1 MSAVLPAPAP
11 APLSGNDRRWRRLA
25 WWSLFVA
32 ANAVLALLIA
42 LGNVPLRDNPGGGL
56 GLAYLAVALPG
67 HLLALGALAGALPLA
82 IGLWPRSARTL
93 TLSAIALQGLWLCL
107 LLVDAKVFALYR
119 FHLNAMV
126 ANMVFGGALQD
137 QVSLSWK
144 TWLQVAG
151 LAATLFA
158 AQALLAWA
166 CWKLLSPAPHRHRV
180 LQAWTAVA
188 LLMGVGQVATAY
200 YDALGERAVIS
211 QWNYLPWAQ
220 PITAKSFMR
229 RLGVHSQQ
237 QAGLPDPR
245 HAQLQYPLQPLR
257 CQSHRRP
264 NVLMVV
270 LESLQQDA
278 LTPQY
283 MPHTAALAGS
293 ARVYDHHLST
303 GNATRYGL
311 FGLLYGLP
319 GGYWPSMLDEQRG
332 SQVFKVLQQQGYDL
346 HLYGSAP
353 LYSPEFDRTAF
364 ADVRD
369 QLHQGPTELDPSAR
383 DQSIV
388 ASLQQDITRSQAAQ
402 RPWFGFV
409 FLDSTHAPY
418 QMPAGYPPV
427 ATPMA
432 ADIDFL
438 KFGPDHDPAPE
449 LNRYHTAVHYADSL
463 VGQLLDQLRA
473 QGLEQDTIVLVT
485 GDHAEEFN
493 DLGLNYWGHNGNFS
507 NHQVQVPFVLR
518 WPGEAS
524 GHDARTSSHEDWVP
538 TLMRHGLG
546 CENALGDFS
555 TGQDLLAVPQGQRSL
570 VVESWSQR
578 AVRHGE
584 VIYVFD
590 KFGNATALDQD
601 YLPLPQQAP
610 DPAALRTAWDALTR
624 FRNR

>member
-1 MSAVLPAPAP
+1 MSAAAPA
-11 APLSGNDRRWRRLA
+11 ALALEGFSRRWRRLA

-32 ANAVLALLIA
+32 GNAVLAAAIA
-42 LGNVPLRDNPGGGL
+42 LGNVPLRDNPGGSA
-56 GLAYLAVALPG
+56 GLAYLAIALPG
-67 HLLALGALAGALPLA
+67 HLLAFGALAGLLPLLL
-82 IGLWPRSARTL
+82 GLWPRTARTL
-93 TLSAIALQGLWLCL
+93 SISAVLLQGLWLCL
-107 LLVDAKVFALYR
+107 LLVDAKVFTLYR

-126 ANMVFGGALQD
+126 VNMVFGGALQD
-137 QVSLSWK
+137 QVALSWK
-144 TWLQVAG
+144 TWLQVA
-151 LAATLFA
+151 LLVAAVFA
-158 AQALLAWA
+158 AEGLLAWA
-166 CWKLLSPAPHRHRV
+166 CWKLLPAVPRRRRV
-180 LQAWTAVA
+180 LQAWAAVA
-188 LLMGVGQVATAY
+188 LLMAGGQVATAY
-200 YDALGERAVIS
+200 YDARGDRDVIA

-229 RLGVHSQQ
+229 RLGVVSQQ

-245 HAQLQYPLQPLR
+245 HAQLQYPLHPLR
-257 CQSHRRP
+257 CQNPHRP

-270 LESLQQDA
+270 LESLRQDV
-278 LTPQY
+278 LTPQL
-283 MPHTAALAGS
+283 MPNTSALAQD
-293 ARVYDHHLST
+293 ARVFDQHFST

-332 SQVFKVLQQQGYDL
+332 SQLFQVLGQQGYDL

-369 QLHQGPTELDPSAR
+369 QLHQGPSALKSDGR
-383 DQSIV
+383 DRAIIS
-388 ASLQQDITRSQAAQ
+388 ALQQDIRASQAAQ

-418 QMPAGYPPV
+418 HMPDGYPPV

-438 KFGPDHDPAPE
+438 KFGPEHDPTPE
-449 LNRYHTAVHYADSL
+449 LNRYRTAVHYADSL
-463 VGQLLDQLRA
+463 IGSLLDDLRA
-473 QGLEQDTIVLVT
+473 QGLAEDTIVLVT

-493 DLGLNYWGHNGNFS
+493 DLKLNYWGHNGNFS
-507 NHQVQVPFVLR
+507 DYQLQVPFVLH
-518 WPGEAS
+518 WPGRAA
-524 GHDARTSSHEDWVP
+524 GRDARTSSHEDWVP
-538 TLMRHGLG
+538 TLMRHALG
-546 CENALGDFS
+546 CENALSDYS
-555 TGQDLLAVPQGQRSL
+555 TGQDLLAEPQGPRAL

-578 AVRHGE
+578 AIRDGDA
-584 VIYVFD
+584 IYVFD
-590 KFGNATALDQD
+590 KFGNATALDRH

-610 DPAALRTAWDALTR
+610 DAAAVRTAWEALTR

>member
-1 MSAVLPAPAP
+1 MSAAAPAAP
-11 APLSGNDRRWRRLA
+11 ALEGSTRRWRRLA

-32 ANAVLALLIA
+32 GNAVLAAAIA
-42 LGNVPLRDNPGGGL
+42 LGNVPLRDNPGGSA
-56 GLAYLAVALPG
+56 GLAYLAIALPG
-67 HLLALGALAGALPLA
+67 HLLAFGALAGLLPLLL
-82 IGLWPRSARTL
+82 GLWPRTARTL
-93 TLSAIALQGLWLCL
+93 SISAVLLQGLWLCL
-107 LLVDAKVFALYR
+107 LLVDAKVFTLYR

-126 ANMVFGGALQD
+126 VNMVFGGALQD
-137 QVSLSWK
+137 QVALSWK
-144 TWLQVAG
+144 TWLQVA
-151 LAATLFA
+151 LLVAAVFA
-158 AQALLAWA
+158 AEGLLAWA
-166 CWKLLSPAPHRHRV
+166 CWKLLPAVPRRRRV
-180 LQAWTAVA
+180 LQAWAAVA
-188 LLMGVGQVATAY
+188 LLMAGGQVATAY
-200 YDALGERAVIS
+200 YDARGDRDVIA

-229 RLGVHSQQ
+229 RLGVVSQQ

-245 HAQLQYPLQPLR
+245 HAQLQYPLHPLR
-257 CQSHRRP
+257 CQNPHRP

-270 LESLQQDA
+270 LESLRQDV
-278 LTPQY
+278 LTPQL
-283 MPHTAALAGS
+283 MPNTSALAQD
-293 ARVYDHHLST
+293 ARVFDQHFST

-332 SQVFKVLQQQGYDL
+332 SQLFQVLGQQGYDL

-369 QLHQGPTELDPSAR
+369 QLHQGPSALKSDGR
-383 DQSIV
+383 DRAIIS
-388 ASLQQDITRSQAAQ
+388 ALQQDIRASQAAQ

-418 QMPAGYPPV
+418 HMPDGYPPV

-438 KFGPDHDPAPE
+438 EFGPEHDPTPE
-449 LNRYHTAVHYADSL
+449 LNRYRTAVHYADSL
-463 VGQLLDQLRA
+463 IGSLLDDLRA
-473 QGLEQDTIVLVT
+473 QGLAEDTIVLVT

-493 DLGLNYWGHNGNFS
+493 DLKLNYWGHNGNFS
-507 NHQVQVPFVLR
+507 DYQLQVPFVLH
-518 WPGEAS
+518 WPGRAA

-538 TLMRHGLG
+538 TLMRHALG
-546 CENALGDFS
+546 CENALTDYS
-555 TGQDLLAVPQGQRSL
+555 TGQDLLAEPQGPRAL

-578 AVRHGE
+578 AIRHGDA
-584 VIYVFD
+584 IYVFD
-590 KFGNATALDQD
+590 KFGNATALDLR
-601 YLPLPQQAP
+601 YRPLSQQAP
-610 DPAALRTAWDALTR
+610 DAAAVRTAWEALTR

>member
-1 MSAVLPAPAP
+1 MSAAAPAAP
-11 APLSGNDRRWRRLA
+11 ALEGSTRRWRRLA

-32 ANAVLALLIA
+32 GNAALAAAIA
-42 LGNVPLRDNPGGGL
+42 LGNVPLRDNPGGSA
-56 GLAYLAVALPG
+56 GLAYLAIALPG
-67 HLLALGALAGALPLA
+67 HLLAFGALAGLLPLLL
-82 IGLWPRSARTL
+82 GLWPRTARTL
-93 TLSAIALQGLWLCL
+93 SISAVLLQGLWLCL
-107 LLVDAKVFALYR
+107 LLVDAKVFTLYR

-126 ANMVFGGALQD
+126 VNMVFGGALQD
-137 QVSLSWK
+137 QVALSWK
-144 TWLQVAG
+144 TWLQVA
-151 LAATLFA
+151 LLVAAVFA
-158 AQALLAWA
+158 AEGLLAWA
-166 CWKLLSPAPHRHRV
+166 CWKLLPAAPRRRRV
-180 LQAWTAVA
+180 LQAWAAVA
-188 LLMGVGQVATAY
+188 LLMAGGQVATAY
-200 YDALGERAVIS
+200 YDARGDRDVIA

-229 RLGVHSQQ
+229 RLGVVSQQ

-245 HAQLQYPLQPLR
+245 HAQLQYPLHPLR
-257 CQSHRRP
+257 CQNPHRP

-270 LESLQQDA
+270 LESLRQDV
-278 LTPQY
+278 LTPQL
-283 MPHTAALAGS
+283 MPNTSALAQD
-293 ARVYDHHLST
+293 ARVFDQHFST

-332 SQVFKVLQQQGYDL
+332 SQLFQVLGQQGYDL

-369 QLHQGPTELDPSAR
+369 QLHQGPSALKSDGR
-383 DQSIV
+383 DRAIIS
-388 ASLQQDITRSQAAQ
+388 ALQQDIRASQAAQ

-418 QMPAGYPPV
+418 YMPDGYPPV

-438 KFGPDHDPAPE
+438 KFGPEHDPTPE
-449 LNRYHTAVHYADSL
+449 LNRYRTAVHYADSL
-463 VGQLLDQLRA
+463 IGSLLDDLRA
-473 QGLEQDTIVLVT
+473 QGLAEDTIVLVT

-493 DLGLNYWGHNGNFS
+493 DLKLNYWGHNGNFS
-507 NHQVQVPFVLR
+507 DYQLQVPFVLH
-518 WPGEAS
+518 WPGRAA

-538 TLMRHGLG
+538 TLMRHALG
-546 CENALGDFS
+546 CENALSDYS
-555 TGQDLLAVPQGQRSL
+555 TGQDLLAEPQGPRAL

-578 AVRHGE
+578 AIRHGDA
-584 VIYVFD
+584 IYVFD
-590 KFGNATALDQD
+590 KFGNATALDLR
-601 YLPLPQQAP
+601 YRPLSQQAP
-610 DPAALRTAWDALTR
+610 DAAAVRTAWEALTR

>member
-1 MSAVLPAPAP
+1 MSAAAPAAP
-11 APLSGNDRRWRRLA
+11 ALEGSTRRWRRLA

-32 ANAVLALLIA
+32 GNAVLAATIA
-42 LGNVPLRDNPGGGL
+42 LGNVPLRDNPGGSA
-56 GLAYLAVALPG
+56 GLAYLAIALPG
-67 HLLALGALAGALPLA
+67 HLLAFGALAGLLPLLL
-82 IGLWPRSARTL
+82 GLWPRTARTL
-93 TLSAIALQGLWLCL
+93 SISAVLLQGLWLCL
-107 LLVDAKVFALYR
+107 LLVDAKVFTLYR

-126 ANMVFGGALQD
+126 VNMVFGGALQD
-137 QVSLSWK
+137 QVALSWK
-144 TWLQVAG
+144 TWLQVA
-151 LAATLFA
+151 LLVAAVFA
-158 AQALLAWA
+158 AEGLLAWA
-166 CWKLLSPAPHRHRV
+166 CWKLLPAVPRRRRV
-180 LQAWTAVA
+180 LQAWAAVA
-188 LLMGVGQVATAY
+188 LLMAGGQVATAY
-200 YDALGERAVIS
+200 YDARGDRDVIA

-229 RLGVHSQQ
+229 RLGVVSQQ

-245 HAQLQYPLQPLR
+245 HAQLQYPLHPLR
-257 CQSHRRP
+257 CQNPHRP

-270 LESLQQDA
+270 LESLRQDV
-278 LTPQY
+278 LTPQL
-283 MPHTAALAGS
+283 MPNTSALAQD
-293 ARVYDHHLST
+293 ARVFDQHFST

-332 SQVFKVLQQQGYDL
+332 SQLFQVLGQQGYDL

-369 QLHQGPTELDPSAR
+369 QLHQGPSALKSDGR
-383 DQSIV
+383 DRAIIS
-388 ASLQQDITRSQAAQ
+388 ALQQDIRASQAAQ

-418 QMPAGYPPV
+418 HMPDGYPPV

-438 KFGPDHDPAPE
+438 KFGPEHDPTPE
-449 LNRYHTAVHYADSL
+449 LNRYRTAVHYADSL
-463 VGQLLDQLRA
+463 IGSLLDDLRA
-473 QGLEQDTIVLVT
+473 QGLAEDTIVLVT

-493 DLGLNYWGHNGNFS
+493 DLKLNYWGHNGNFS
-507 NHQVQVPFVLR
+507 DYQLQVPFVLH
-518 WPGEAS
+518 WPGRAA
-524 GHDARTSSHEDWVP
+524 GRDARTSSHEDWVP
-538 TLMRHGLG
+538 TLMRHALG
-546 CENALGDFS
+546 CENALSDYS
-555 TGQDLLAVPQGQRSL
+555 TGQDLLAEPQGPRAL

-578 AVRHGE
+578 AIRHGDA
-584 VIYVFD
+584 IYVFD
-590 KFGNATALDQD
+590 KFGNATALDRH

-610 DPAALRTAWDALTR
+610 DAAAVRTAWEALTR

>member
-1 MSAVLPAPAP
+1 MSAAAPAAP
-11 APLSGNDRRWRRLA
+11 ALEGSTRRWRRLA

-32 ANAVLALLIA
+32 GNAALAAAIA
-42 LGNVPLRDNPGGGL
+42 LGHVPLRDNPGGSA
-56 GLAYLAVALPG
+56 GLAYLAIALPG
-67 HLLALGALAGALPLA
+67 HLLAFGALAGLLPLLL
-82 IGLWPRSARTL
+82 GLWPRTARTL
-93 TLSAIALQGLWLCL
+93 SISAVLLQGLWLCL
-107 LLVDAKVFALYR
+107 LLVDAKVFTLYR

-126 ANMVFGGALQD
+126 VNMVFGGALQD
-137 QVSLSWK
+137 QVALSWK
-144 TWLQVAG
+144 TWLQVA
-151 LAATLFA
+151 LLVAAVFA
-158 AQALLAWA
+158 AEGLLAWA
-166 CWKLLSPAPHRHRV
+166 CWKLLPAAPRRRRV
-180 LQAWTAVA
+180 LQAWAAVA
-188 LLMGVGQVATAY
+188 LLMAGGQVATAY
-200 YDALGERAVIS
+200 YDARGDRDVIA

-229 RLGVHSQQ
+229 RLGVVSQQ

-245 HAQLQYPLQPLR
+245 HAQLQYPLHPLR
-257 CQSHRRP
+257 CQNPHRP

-270 LESLQQDA
+270 LESLRQDV
-278 LTPQY
+278 LTPQL
-283 MPHTAALAGS
+283 MPNTSALAQD
-293 ARVYDHHLST
+293 ARVFDQHFST

-332 SQVFKVLQQQGYDL
+332 SQLFQVLGQQGYDL

-369 QLHQGPTELDPSAR
+369 QLHQGPSALKSDGR
-383 DQSIV
+383 DRAIIS
-388 ASLQQDITRSQAAQ
+388 ALQQDIRASQAAQ

-418 QMPAGYPPV
+418 HMPDGYPPV

-438 KFGPDHDPAPE
+438 KFGPEHDPTPE
-449 LNRYHTAVHYADSL
+449 LNRYRTAVHYADSL
-463 VGQLLDQLRA
+463 IGSLLDDLRA
-473 QGLEQDTIVLVT
+473 QGLAEDTIVLVT

-493 DLGLNYWGHNGNFS
+493 DLKLNYWGHNGNFS
-507 NHQVQVPFVLR
+507 DYQLQVPFVLH
-518 WPGEAS
+518 WPGMAA

-538 TLMRHGLG
+538 TLMRHALG
-546 CENALGDFS
+546 CENALSDYS
-555 TGQDLLAVPQGQRSL
+555 TGQDLLAEPQGPRAL

-578 AVRHGE
+578 AIRHGDA
-584 VIYVFD
+584 IYVFD
-590 KFGNATALDQD
+590 KFGNATALDLR
-601 YLPLPQQAP
+601 YRPLSQQAP
-610 DPAALRTAWDALTR
+610 DAAAVRTAWEALTR

>member
-1 MSAVLPAPAP
+1 MSAAAPA
-11 APLSGNDRRWRRLA
+11 ALALEGFTRRWRRLA

-32 ANAVLALLIA
+32 GNAVLAAAIA
-42 LGNVPLRDNPGGGL
+42 LGNVPLRDNPGGSA
-56 GLAYLAVALPG
+56 GLAYLAIALPG
-67 HLLALGALAGALPLA
+67 HLLAFGALAGLLPLLL
-82 IGLWPRSARTL
+82 GLWPRTARTL
-93 TLSAIALQGLWLCL
+93 SISAVLLQGLWLCL
-107 LLVDAKVFALYR
+107 LLVDAKVFTLYR

-126 ANMVFGGALQD
+126 VNMVFGGALQD
-137 QVSLSWK
+137 QVALSWK
-144 TWLQVAG
+144 TWLQVA
-151 LAATLFA
+151 LLVAAVFA
-158 AQALLAWA
+158 AEGLLAWA
-166 CWKLLSPAPHRHRV
+166 CWKLLPAVPRRRRV
-180 LQAWTAVA
+180 LQAWAAVA
-188 LLMGVGQVATAY
+188 LLMAGGQVATAY
-200 YDALGERAVIS
+200 YDAHGARDVIA

-229 RLGVHSQQ
+229 RLGVVSQQ

-245 HAQLQYPLQPLR
+245 HAQLQYPLHPLR
-257 CQSHRRP
+257 CQNPHRP

-270 LESLQQDA
+270 LESLRQDV
-278 LTPQY
+278 LTPQL
-283 MPHTAALAGS
+283 MPNTSALAQD
-293 ARVYDHHLST
+293 ARVFDQHFST

-332 SQVFKVLQQQGYDL
+332 SQLFQVLGQQGYDL

-369 QLHQGPTELDPSAR
+369 QLHQGPSALKSDGR
-383 DQSIV
+383 DRAIIS
-388 ASLQQDITRSQAAQ
+388 ALQQDIRASQAAQ

-418 QMPAGYPPV
+418 HMPDGYPPV

-438 KFGPDHDPAPE
+438 KFGPEHDPTPE
-449 LNRYHTAVHYADSL
+449 LNRYRTAVHYADSL
-463 VGQLLDQLRA
+463 IGSLLDDLRA
-473 QGLEQDTIVLVT
+473 QGLAEDTIVLVT

-493 DLGLNYWGHNGNFS
+493 DLKLNYWGHNGNFS
-507 NHQVQVPFVLR
+507 DYQLQVPFVLH
-518 WPGEAS
+518 WPGRAA
-524 GHDARTSSHEDWVP
+524 GRDARTSSHEDWVP
-538 TLMRHGLG
+538 TLMRHALG
-546 CENALGDFS
+546 CENALSDYS
-555 TGQDLLAVPQGQRSL
+555 TGQDLLAEPQGPRAL

-578 AVRHGE
+578 AIRHGDA
-584 VIYVFD
+584 IYVFD
-590 KFGNATALDQD
+590 KFGNATALDRH

-610 DPAALRTAWDALTR
+610 DAAAVRTAWEALTR

>member
-1 MSAVLPAPAP
+1 MSAAAPA
-11 APLSGNDRRWRRLA
+11 ALALEGFTRRWRRLA

-32 ANAVLALLIA
+32 GNAVLAAAIA
-42 LGNVPLRDNPGGGL
+42 LGNVPLRDNPGGSA
-56 GLAYLAVALPG
+56 GLAYLAIALPG
-67 HLLALGALAGALPLA
+67 HLLAFGALAGLLPLLL
-82 IGLWPRSARTL
+82 GLWPRTARTL
-93 TLSAIALQGLWLCL
+93 SISAVLLQGLWLCL
-107 LLVDAKVFALYR
+107 LLVDAKVFTLYR

-126 ANMVFGGALQD
+126 VNMVFGGALQD
-137 QVSLSWK
+137 QVALSWK
-144 TWLQVAG
+144 TWLQVA
-151 LAATLFA
+151 LLVAAVFA
-158 AQALLAWA
+158 AEGLLAWA
-166 CWKLLSPAPHRHRV
+166 CWKLLPAVPRRRRV
-180 LQAWTAVA
+180 LQAWAAVA
-188 LLMGVGQVATAY
+188 LLMAGGQVATAY
-200 YDALGERAVIS
+200 YDARGDRDVIA

-229 RLGVHSQQ
+229 RLGVVSQQ

-245 HAQLQYPLQPLR
+245 HAQLQYPLHPLR
-257 CQSHRRP
+257 CQNPHRP

-270 LESLQQDA
+270 LESLRQDV
-278 LTPQY
+278 LTPQL
-283 MPHTAALAGS
+283 MPNTSALAQD
-293 ARVYDHHLST
+293 ARVFDQHFST

-332 SQVFKVLQQQGYDL
+332 SQLFQVLGQQGYDL

-369 QLHQGPTELDPSAR
+369 QLHQGPSALKSDGR
-383 DQSIV
+383 DRAIIS
-388 ASLQQDITRSQAAQ
+388 ALQQDIRASQAAQ

-418 QMPAGYPPV
+418 YMPDGYPPV

-438 KFGPDHDPAPE
+438 KFGPEHDPTPE
-449 LNRYHTAVHYADSL
+449 LNRYRTAVHYADSL
-463 VGQLLDQLRA
+463 IGSLLDDLRA
-473 QGLEQDTIVLVT
+473 QGLAEDTIVLVT

-493 DLGLNYWGHNGNFS
+493 DLKLNYWGHNGNFS
-507 NHQVQVPFVLR
+507 DYQLQVPFVLH
-518 WPGEAS
+518 WPGRAA
-524 GHDARTSSHEDWVP
+524 GRDARTSSHEDWVP
-538 TLMRHGLG
+538 TLMRHALG
-546 CENALGDFS
+546 CENALTDYS
-555 TGQDLLAVPQGQRSL
+555 TGQDLLAEPQGPRAL

-578 AVRHGE
+578 AIRHGDA
-584 VIYVFD
+584 IYVFD
-590 KFGNATALDQD
+590 KFGNATALDRH

-610 DPAALRTAWDALTR
+610 DAAAVRTAWEALTR

>member
-1 MSAVLPAPAP
+1 MHDALPAADI
-11 APLSGNDRRWRRLA
+11 ARLSGSAQRWRRLA

-32 ANAVLALLIA
+32 INALLGALIA
-42 LGNVPLRDNPGGGL
+42 LGNVPLRDNPGGTL

-67 HLLALGALAGALPLA
+67 HLLAFGALAGLLPLA
-82 IGLWPRSARTL
+82 IGLWPRSPRAL
-93 TLSAIALQGLWLCL
+93 AVSAVFFQGLWLCL

-137 QVSLSWK
+137 QVSLSWR
-144 TWLQVAG
+144 TWLQV
-151 LAATLFA
+151 LAMVA
-158 AQALLAWA
+158 AIFSAQGLLAWA
-166 CWKLLSPAPHRHRV
+166 CWRLLPAGRHRRRV
-180 LQAWTAVA
+180 LQAWTLVV
-188 LLMGVGQVATAY
+188 LLMGGGQVATAY
-200 YDALGERAVIS
+200 YDALGERAVIG

-229 RLGVHSQQ
+229 RLGVVSQQ
-237 QAGLPDPR
+237 QSGLPDPR
-245 HAQLQYPLQPLR
+245 HAQLHYPLQPLR
-257 CQSHRRP
+257 CQSHQRP

-270 LESLQQDA
+270 LESLRHDV
-278 LTPQY
+278 LTPRF
-283 MPHTAALAGS
+283 MPRVSTLAQS

-332 SQVFKVLQQQGYDL
+332 SQLFKVLVQQGYDL

-353 LYSPEFDRTAF
+353 LYSPEFDRTVF

-369 QLHQGPTELDPSAR
+369 QLHQGPSELTPDRR
-383 DQSIV
+383 DRSIV
-388 ASLQQDITRSQAAQ
+388 ASLQSDIRASQAAQ
-402 RPWFGFV
+402 RPWFGFA

-418 QMPAGYPPV
+418 HMPADHPPL

-432 ADIDFL
+432 AEIDFL
-438 KFGPDHDPAPE
+438 RFGPDHDPTPE

-463 VGQLLDQLRA
+463 VGSLLDDLHA
-473 QGLEQDTIVLVT
+473 QGLDQNTIVLVT

-493 DLGLNYWGHNGNFS
+493 DLHLNYWGHNGNFS
-507 NHQVQVPFVLR
+507 NHQLQVPFVLR
-518 WPGEAS
+518 WPGQAG

-546 CENALGDFS
+546 CENAITDYS
-555 TGQDLLAVPQGQRSL
+555 TGQDLLAPPQGPRAL

-578 AVRHGE
+578 AVRQGE
-584 VIYVFD
+584 AIYVFD
-590 KFGNATALDQD
+590 KFGNATALDTQ

-610 DPAALRTAWDALTR
+610 DPASIRAAWDALTR

>member
-1 MSAVLPAPAP
+1 MSAAAPA
-11 APLSGNDRRWRRLA
+11 ALALEGFTRRWRRLA

-32 ANAVLALLIA
+32 GNAVLAAAIA
-42 LGNVPLRDNPGGGL
+42 LGNVPLRDNPGGSA
-56 GLAYLAVALPG
+56 GLAYLAIALPG
-67 HLLALGALAGALPLA
+67 HLLAFGALAGLLPLLL
-82 IGLWPRSARTL
+82 GLWPRTARTL
-93 TLSAIALQGLWLCL
+93 SISAVLLQGLWLCL
-107 LLVDAKVFALYR
+107 LLVDAKVFTLYR

-126 ANMVFGGALQD
+126 VNMVFGGALQD
-137 QVSLSWK
+137 QVALSWK
-144 TWLQVAG
+144 TWLQVA
-151 LAATLFA
+151 LLVAAVFA
-158 AQALLAWA
+158 AEGLLAWA
-166 CWKLLSPAPHRHRV
+166 CWKLLPAVPRRRRV
-180 LQAWTAVA
+180 LQAWAAVA
-188 LLMGVGQVATAY
+188 LLMAGGQVATAY
-200 YDALGERAVIS
+200 YDARGDRDVIA

-229 RLGVHSQQ
+229 RLGVVSQQ

-245 HAQLQYPLQPLR
+245 HAQLQYPLHPLR
-257 CQSHRRP
+257 CQNPHRP

-270 LESLQQDA
+270 LESLRQDV
-278 LTPQY
+278 LTPQL
-283 MPHTAALAGS
+283 MPNTSALAQD
-293 ARVYDHHLST
+293 ARVFDQHFST

-332 SQVFKVLQQQGYDL
+332 SQLFQVLGQQGYDL

-369 QLHQGPTELDPSAR
+369 QLHQGPSALKSDGR
-383 DQSIV
+383 DRAIIS
-388 ASLQQDITRSQAAQ
+388 ALQQDIRASQAAQ

-418 QMPAGYPPV
+418 HMPDGYPPV

-438 KFGPDHDPAPE
+438 KFGPEHDPTPE
-449 LNRYHTAVHYADSL
+449 LNRYRTAVHYADSL
-463 VGQLLDQLRA
+463 IGSLLDDLRA
-473 QGLEQDTIVLVT
+473 QGLAEDTIVLVT

-493 DLGLNYWGHNGNFS
+493 DLKLNYWGHNGNFS
-507 NHQVQVPFVLR
+507 DYQLQVPFVLH
-518 WPGEAS
+518 WPGRAT
-524 GHDARTSSHEDWVP
+524 GRDARTSSHEDWVP
-538 TLMRHGLG
+538 TLMRHALG
-546 CENALGDFS
+546 CENALSDYS
-555 TGQDLLAVPQGQRSL
+555 TGQDLLAEPQGPRAL

-578 AVRHGE
+578 AIRHGDA
-584 VIYVFD
+584 IYVFD
-590 KFGNATALDQD
+590 KFGNATALDRH

-610 DPAALRTAWDALTR
+610 DAAALRTAWEALTR

>member
-1 MSAVLPAPAP
+1 MSAAAPA
-11 APLSGNDRRWRRLA
+11 ALALEGFTRRWRRLA

-32 ANAVLALLIA
+32 GNAVLAAAIA
-42 LGNVPLRDNPGGGL
+42 LGNVPLRDNPGGSA
-56 GLAYLAVALPG
+56 GLAYLAIALPG
-67 HLLALGALAGALPLA
+67 HLLAFGALAGLLPLLL
-82 IGLWPRSARTL
+82 GLWPRTARTL
-93 TLSAIALQGLWLCL
+93 SISAVLLQGLWLCL
-107 LLVDAKVFALYR
+107 LLVDAKVFTLYR

-126 ANMVFGGALQD
+126 VNMVFGGALQD
-137 QVSLSWK
+137 QVALSWK
-144 TWLQVAG
+144 TCLQVA
-151 LAATLFA
+151 LLVAAVFA
-158 AQALLAWA
+158 AEGLLAWA
-166 CWKLLSPAPHRHRV
+166 CWKLLPAVPRRRRV
-180 LQAWTAVA
+180 LQAWAAVA
-188 LLMGVGQVATAY
+188 LLMAGGQVATAY
-200 YDALGERAVIS
+200 YDARGDRDVIA

-229 RLGVHSQQ
+229 RLGVVSQQ

-245 HAQLQYPLQPLR
+245 HAQLQYPLHPLR
-257 CQSHRRP
+257 CQNPHRP

-270 LESLQQDA
+270 LESLRQDV
-278 LTPQY
+278 LTPQL
-283 MPHTAALAGS
+283 MPNTSALAQD
-293 ARVYDHHLST
+293 ARVFDQHFST

-332 SQVFKVLQQQGYDL
+332 SQLFQVLGQQGYDL

-369 QLHQGPTELDPSAR
+369 QLHQGPSALKSDGR
-383 DQSIV
+383 DRAIIS
-388 ASLQQDITRSQAAQ
+388 ALQQDIRASQAAQ

-418 QMPAGYPPV
+418 HMPDGYPPV

-438 KFGPDHDPAPE
+438 KFGPEHDPTPE
-449 LNRYHTAVHYADSL
+449 LNRYRTAVHYADSL
-463 VGQLLDQLRA
+463 IGSLLDDLRA
-473 QGLEQDTIVLVT
+473 QGLAEDTIVLVT

-493 DLGLNYWGHNGNFS
+493 DLKLNYWGHNGNFS
-507 NHQVQVPFVLR
+507 DYQLQVPFVLH
-518 WPGEAS
+518 WPGRAA
-524 GHDARTSSHEDWVP
+524 GRDARTSSHEDWVP
-538 TLMRHGLG
+538 TLMRHALG
-546 CENALGDFS
+546 CENALSDYS
-555 TGQDLLAVPQGQRSL
+555 TGQDLLAEPQGPRAL

-578 AVRHGE
+578 AIRHGDA
-584 VIYVFD
+584 IYVFD
-590 KFGNATALDQD
+590 KFGNATALDRH

-610 DPAALRTAWDALTR
+610 DAAAVRTAWEALTR

>member
-1 MSAVLPAPAP
+1 MSAAAPAAP
-11 APLSGNDRRWRRLA
+11 ALEGFTRRWRRLA

-32 ANAVLALLIA
+32 GNAALAAAIA
-42 LGNVPLRDNPGGGL
+42 LGNVPLRDNPGGSA
-56 GLAYLAVALPG
+56 GLAYLAIALPG
-67 HLLALGALAGALPLA
+67 HLLAFGALAGLLPLLL
-82 IGLWPRSARTL
+82 GLWPRTARTL
-93 TLSAIALQGLWLCL
+93 SISAVLLQGLWLCL
-107 LLVDAKVFALYR
+107 LLVDAKVFTLYR

-126 ANMVFGGALQD
+126 VNMVFGGALQD
-137 QVSLSWK
+137 QVALSWK
-144 TWLQVAG
+144 TWLQVA
-151 LAATLFA
+151 LLVAAVFA
-158 AQALLAWA
+158 AEGLLAWA
-166 CWKLLSPAPHRHRV
+166 CWKLLPAAPRRRRV
-180 LQAWTAVA
+180 LQAWAAVA
-188 LLMGVGQVATAY
+188 LLMAGGQVATAY
-200 YDALGERAVIS
+200 YDARGDRDVIA

-229 RLGVHSQQ
+229 RLGVVSQQ

-245 HAQLQYPLQPLR
+245 HAQLQYPLHPLR
-257 CQSHRRP
+257 CQNPHRP

-270 LESLQQDA
+270 LESLRQDV
-278 LTPQY
+278 LTPQL
-283 MPHTAALAGS
+283 MPNTSALAQD
-293 ARVYDHHLST
+293 ARVFDQHFST

-332 SQVFKVLQQQGYDL
+332 SQLFQVLGQQGYDL

-369 QLHQGPTELDPSAR
+369 QLHQGPSALKSDGR
-383 DQSIV
+383 DRAIIS
-388 ASLQQDITRSQAAQ
+388 ALQQDIRASQAAQ

-418 QMPAGYPPV
+418 HMPDGYPPV

-438 KFGPDHDPAPE
+438 KFGPEHDPTPE
-449 LNRYHTAVHYADSL
+449 LNRYRTAVHYADSL
-463 VGQLLDQLRA
+463 IGSLLDDLRA
-473 QGLEQDTIVLVT
+473 QGLAEDTIVLVT

-493 DLGLNYWGHNGNFS
+493 DLKLNYWGHNGNFS
-507 NHQVQVPFVLR
+507 DYQLQVPFVLH
-518 WPGEAS
+518 WPGKAA

-538 TLMRHGLG
+538 TLMRHALG
-546 CENALGDFS
+546 CENALTDYS
-555 TGQDLLAVPQGQRSL
+555 TGQDLLAEPQGPRAL

-578 AVRHGE
+578 AIRHGDA
-584 VIYVFD
+584 IYVFD
-590 KFGNATALDQD
+590 KFGNATALDLR
-601 YLPLPQQAP
+601 YRPLSQQAP
-610 DPAALRTAWDALTR
+610 DAAAVRTAWEALTR

>member
-1 MSAVLPAPAP
+1 MSAAAPATP
-11 APLSGNDRRWRRLA
+11 ALEGSTRRWRRLA

-32 ANAVLALLIA
+32 GNAALAAAIA
-42 LGNVPLRDNPGGGL
+42 LGNVPLRDNPGGSA
-56 GLAYLAVALPG
+56 GLAYLAIALPG
-67 HLLALGALAGALPLA
+67 HLLAFGALAGLLPLLL
-82 IGLWPRSARTL
+82 GLWPRTARTL
-93 TLSAIALQGLWLCL
+93 SISAVLLQGLWLCL
-107 LLVDAKVFALYR
+107 LLVDAKVFTLYR

-126 ANMVFGGALQD
+126 VNMVFGGALQD
-137 QVSLSWK
+137 QVALSWK
-144 TWLQVAG
+144 TWLQVA
-151 LAATLFA
+151 LLVAAVFA
-158 AQALLAWA
+158 AEGLLAWA
-166 CWKLLSPAPHRHRV
+166 CWKLLPAAPRRRRV
-180 LQAWTAVA
+180 LQAWAAIA
-188 LLMGVGQVATAY
+188 LLMAGGQLATAY
-200 YDALGERAVIS
+200 YDARGDRDVIV

-229 RLGVHSQQ
+229 RLGVVSQQ

-245 HAQLQYPLQPLR
+245 HAQLQYPLHPLR
-257 CQSHRRP
+257 CQNPHRP

-270 LESLQQDA
+270 LESLRQDV
-278 LTPQY
+278 LTPQL
-283 MPHTAALAGS
+283 MPNTSTLAQD
-293 ARVYDHHLST
+293 ARVFDHHFST

-332 SQVFKVLQQQGYDL
+332 SQLFQVLGQQGYDL

-369 QLHQGPTELDPSAR
+369 QLHQGPSALKSDGR
-383 DQSIV
+383 DRAIIS
-388 ASLQQDITRSQAAQ
+388 ALQQDIRASQAAQ

-418 QMPAGYPPV
+418 HMPDGYPPV

-438 KFGPDHDPAPE
+438 KFGPEHDPTPE
-449 LNRYHTAVHYADSL
+449 LNRYRTAVHYADSL
-463 VGQLLDQLRA
+463 IGSLLDDLRA
-473 QGLEQDTIVLVT
+473 QGLAEDTIVLVT

-493 DLGLNYWGHNGNFS
+493 DLKLNYWGHNGNFS
-507 NHQVQVPFVLR
+507 DYQLQVPFVLH
-518 WPGEAS
+518 WPGMAA
-524 GHDARTSSHEDWVP
+524 GRDARTSSHEDWVP
-538 TLMRHGLG
+538 TLMRHALG
-546 CENALGDFS
+546 CENALSDFS
-555 TGQDLLAVPQGQRSL
+555 TGQDLLAEPQGPRAL

-578 AVRHGE
+578 AIRHGDA
-584 VIYVFD
+584 IYVFD
-590 KFGNATALDQD
+590 KFGNATALDRH

-610 DPAALRTAWDALTR
+610 DAAAVRTAWEALTR

>member
-1 MSAVLPAPAP
+1 MSAAAPA
-11 APLSGNDRRWRRLA
+11 ALALEGSTRRWRRLA

-32 ANAVLALLIA
+32 GNAVLAAAIA
-42 LGNVPLRDNPGGGL
+42 LGNVPLRDNPGGSP
-56 GLAYLAVALPG
+56 GLAYLAIALPG
-67 HLLALGALAGALPLA
+67 HLLAFGALAGLLPLLL
-82 IGLWPRSARTL
+82 GLWPRTARTL
-93 TLSAIALQGLWLCL
+93 SISAVLLQGLWLCL
-107 LLVDAKVFALYR
+107 LLVDAKVFTLYR

-126 ANMVFGGALQD
+126 VNMVFGGALQD
-137 QVSLSWK
+137 QVALSWK
-144 TWLQVAG
+144 TWLQVA
-151 LAATLFA
+151 LLVAAVFA
-158 AQALLAWA
+158 AEGLLAWA
-166 CWKLLSPAPHRHRV
+166 CWKLLPAVPRRRRV
-180 LQAWTAVA
+180 LQAWAAVA
-188 LLMGVGQVATAY
+188 LLMAGGQVATAY
-200 YDALGERAVIS
+200 YDARGDRDVIA

-229 RLGVHSQQ
+229 RLGVVSQQ

-245 HAQLQYPLQPLR
+245 HAQLQYPLHPLR
-257 CQSHRRP
+257 CQNPHRP

-270 LESLQQDA
+270 LESLRQDV
-278 LTPQY
+278 LTPQL
-283 MPHTAALAGS
+283 MPNTSALAQD
-293 ARVYDHHLST
+293 ARVFDQHFST

-332 SQVFKVLQQQGYDL
+332 SQLFQVLGQQGYDL

-369 QLHQGPTELDPSAR
+369 QLHQGPSALKSDGR
-383 DQSIV
+383 DRAIIS
-388 ASLQQDITRSQAAQ
+388 ALQQDIRASQAAQ

-418 QMPAGYPPV
+418 HMPDGYPPV

-438 KFGPDHDPAPE
+438 KFGPEHDPTPE
-449 LNRYHTAVHYADSL
+449 LNRYRTAVHYADSL
-463 VGQLLDQLRA
+463 IGSLLDDLRA
-473 QGLEQDTIVLVT
+473 QGLAEDTIVLVT

-493 DLGLNYWGHNGNFS
+493 DLKLNYWGHNGNFS
-507 NHQVQVPFVLR
+507 DYQLQVPFVLH
-518 WPGEAS
+518 WPGRAA
-524 GHDARTSSHEDWVP
+524 GRDARTSSHEDWVP
-538 TLMRHGLG
+538 TLMRHALG
-546 CENALGDFS
+546 CENALSDYS
-555 TGQDLLAVPQGQRSL
+555 TGQDLLAEPQGPRAL

-578 AVRHGE
+578 AIRHGDA
-584 VIYVFD
+584 IYVFD
-590 KFGNATALDQD
+590 KFGNATALDRH

-610 DPAALRTAWDALTR
+610 DAAAVRTAWEALTR

>member
-1 MSAVLPAPAP
+1 MSAAAPAAP
-11 APLSGNDRRWRRLA
+11 ALEGFTRRWRRLA

-32 ANAVLALLIA
+32 GNAALAAAIA
-42 LGNVPLRDNPGGGL
+42 LGNVPLRDNPGGSA
-56 GLAYLAVALPG
+56 GLAYLAIALPG
-67 HLLALGALAGALPLA
+67 HLLAFGALAGLLPLLL
-82 IGLWPRSARTL
+82 GLWPRTARTL
-93 TLSAIALQGLWLCL
+93 SISAVLLQGLWLCL
-107 LLVDAKVFALYR
+107 LLVDAKVFTLYR

-126 ANMVFGGALQD
+126 VNMVFGGALQD
-137 QVSLSWK
+137 QVALSWK
-144 TWLQVAG
+144 TWLQVA
-151 LAATLFA
+151 LLVAAVFA
-158 AQALLAWA
+158 AEGLLAWA
-166 CWKLLSPAPHRHRV
+166 CWKLLPAAPRRRRV
-180 LQAWTAVA
+180 LQAWAAVA
-188 LLMGVGQVATAY
+188 LLMAGGQVATAY
-200 YDALGERAVIS
+200 YDARGDRDVIA

-229 RLGVHSQQ
+229 RLGVVSQQ

-245 HAQLQYPLQPLR
+245 HAQLQYPLHPLR
-257 CQSHRRP
+257 CQNPHRP

-270 LESLQQDA
+270 LESLRQDV
-278 LTPQY
+278 LTPQL
-283 MPHTAALAGS
+283 MPNTSALAQD
-293 ARVYDHHLST
+293 ARVFDQHFST

-332 SQVFKVLQQQGYDL
+332 SQLFQVLGQQGYDL

-369 QLHQGPTELDPSAR
+369 QLHQGPSALKSDGR
-383 DQSIV
+383 DRAIIS
-388 ASLQQDITRSQAAQ
+388 ALQQNIRASQAAQ

-418 QMPAGYPPV
+418 HMPDGYPPV

-438 KFGPDHDPAPE
+438 KFGPEHDPTPE
-449 LNRYHTAVHYADSL
+449 LNRYRTAVHYADSL
-463 VGQLLDQLRA
+463 IGSLLDDLRA
-473 QGLEQDTIVLVT
+473 QGLAEDTIVLVT

-493 DLGLNYWGHNGNFS
+493 DLKLNYWGHNGNFS
-507 NHQVQVPFVLR
+507 DYQLQVPFVLH
-518 WPGEAS
+518 WPGRAA

-538 TLMRHGLG
+538 TLMRHALG
-546 CENALGDFS
+546 CENALSDYS
-555 TGQDLLAVPQGQRSL
+555 TGQDLLAEPQGPRAL

-578 AVRHGE
+578 AIRHGDA
-584 VIYVFD
+584 IYVFD
-590 KFGNATALDQD
+590 KFGNATALDLR
-601 YLPLPQQAP
+601 YRPLSQQAP
-610 DPAALRTAWDALTR
+610 DAAAVRTAWEALTR

>member
-1 MSAVLPAPAP
+1 MSAAAPAAP
-11 APLSGNDRRWRRLA
+11 ALEGSARRWRRLA

-32 ANAVLALLIA
+32 GNAALAAAIA
-42 LGNVPLRDNPGGGL
+42 LGNVPLRDNPGGSA
-56 GLAYLAVALPG
+56 GLAYLAIALPG
-67 HLLALGALAGALPLA
+67 HLLAFGALAGLLPLLL
-82 IGLWPRSARTL
+82 GLWPRTARTL
-93 TLSAIALQGLWLCL
+93 SISAVLLQGLWLCL
-107 LLVDAKVFALYR
+107 LLVDAKVFTLYR

-126 ANMVFGGALQD
+126 VNMVFGGALQD
-137 QVSLSWK
+137 QVALSWK
-144 TWLQVAG
+144 TWLQVA
-151 LAATLFA
+151 LLVAAVFA
-158 AQALLAWA
+158 AEGLLAWA
-166 CWKLLSPAPHRHRV
+166 CWKLLPAAPRRRRV
-180 LQAWTAVA
+180 LQAWAAVA
-188 LLMGVGQVATAY
+188 LLMAGGQVATAY
-200 YDALGERAVIS
+200 YDARGDRDVIV

-229 RLGVHSQQ
+229 RLGVVSQQ

-245 HAQLQYPLQPLR
+245 HAQLQYPLHPLR
-257 CQSHRRP
+257 CQNPHRP

-270 LESLQQDA
+270 LESLRQDV
-278 LTPQY
+278 LTPQL
-283 MPHTAALAGS
+283 MPNTSTLAQD
-293 ARVYDHHLST
+293 ARVFDHHFST

-332 SQVFKVLQQQGYDL
+332 SQLFQVLGQQGYDL

-369 QLHQGPTELDPSAR
+369 QLHQGPSALKSDGR
-383 DQSIV
+383 DRAIIR
-388 ASLQQDITRSQAAQ
+388 ALQQDIRASQAAQ

-418 QMPAGYPPV
+418 HMPDGYPPV

-438 KFGPDHDPAPE
+438 KFGPEHDPTPE
-449 LNRYHTAVHYADSL
+449 LNRYRTAVHYADSL
-463 VGQLLDQLRA
+463 IGSLLDDLRA
-473 QGLEQDTIVLVT
+473 QGLAEDTIVLVT

-493 DLGLNYWGHNGNFS
+493 DLKLNYWGHNGNFS
-507 NHQVQVPFVLR
+507 DYQLQVPFVLH
-518 WPGEAS
+518 WPGMAA
-524 GHDARTSSHEDWVP
+524 GRDARTSSHEDWVP
-538 TLMRHGLG
+538 TLMRHALG
-546 CENALGDFS
+546 CENALSDFS
-555 TGQDLLAVPQGQRSL
+555 TGQDLLAEPQGPRAL

-578 AVRHGE
+578 AIRHGDA
-584 VIYVFD
+584 IYVFD
-590 KFGNATALDQD
+590 KFGNATALDRH

-610 DPAALRTAWDALTR
+610 DAAAVRTAWEALTR

>member
-1 MSAVLPAPAP
+1 MSAAAPAAP
-11 APLSGNDRRWRRLA
+11 ALEGSTRRWRRLA

-32 ANAVLALLIA
+32 GNAALAAAIA
-42 LGNVPLRDNPGGGL
+42 LGNVPLRDNPGGSA
-56 GLAYLAVALPG
+56 GLAYLAIALPG
-67 HLLALGALAGALPLA
+67 HLLAFGALAGLLPLLL
-82 IGLWPRSARTL
+82 GLWPRTARTL
-93 TLSAIALQGLWLCL
+93 SISAVLLQGLWLCL
-107 LLVDAKVFALYR
+107 LLVDAKVFTLYR

-126 ANMVFGGALQD
+126 VNMVFGGALQD
-137 QVSLSWK
+137 QVALSWK
-144 TWLQVAG
+144 TWLQVA
-151 LAATLFA
+151 LLVAAVFA
-158 AQALLAWA
+158 AEGLLAWA
-166 CWKLLSPAPHRHRV
+166 CWKLLPAAPRRRRV
-180 LQAWTAVA
+180 LQAWAAVA
-188 LLMGVGQVATAY
+188 LLMAGGQVATAY
-200 YDALGERAVIS
+200 YDARGDRDVIV

-229 RLGVHSQQ
+229 RLGVVSRQ

-245 HAQLQYPLQPLR
+245 HAQLQYPLHPLR
-257 CQSHRRP
+257 CQNPHRP

-270 LESLQQDA
+270 LESLRQDV
-278 LTPQY
+278 LTPQL
-283 MPHTAALAGS
+283 MPNTSTLAQD
-293 ARVYDHHLST
+293 ARVFDHHFST

-332 SQVFKVLQQQGYDL
+332 SQLFQVLGQQGYDL

-369 QLHQGPTELDPSAR
+369 QLHQGPSALKSDGR
-383 DQSIV
+383 DRAIIS
-388 ASLQQDITRSQAAQ
+388 ALQQDIRASQAAQ

-418 QMPAGYPPV
+418 HMPDGYPPV

-438 KFGPDHDPAPE
+438 KFGPEHDPTPE
-449 LNRYHTAVHYADSL
+449 LNRYRTAVHYADSL
-463 VGQLLDQLRA
+463 IGSLLDDLRA
-473 QGLEQDTIVLVT
+473 QGLAEDTIVLVT

-493 DLGLNYWGHNGNFS
+493 DLKLNYWGHNGNFS
-507 NHQVQVPFVLR
+507 DYQLQVPFVLH
-518 WPGEAS
+518 WPGTAA
-524 GHDARTSSHEDWVP
+524 GRDARTSSHEDWVP
-538 TLMRHGLG
+538 TLMRHALG
-546 CENALGDFS
+546 CENALSDFS
-555 TGQDLLAVPQGQRSL
+555 TGQDLLAEPQGPRAL

-578 AVRHGE
+578 AIRHGDA
-584 VIYVFD
+584 IYVFD
-590 KFGNATALDQD
+590 KFGNATALDRH

-610 DPAALRTAWDALTR
+610 DAAAVRTAWEALTR